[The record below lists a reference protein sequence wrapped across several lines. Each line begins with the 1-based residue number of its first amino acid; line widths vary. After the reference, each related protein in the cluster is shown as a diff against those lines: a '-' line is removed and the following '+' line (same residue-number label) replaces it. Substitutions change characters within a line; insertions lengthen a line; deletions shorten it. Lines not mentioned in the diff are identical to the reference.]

1 MNDKIEEYLKENKNP
16 EFTQEEV
23 YKLLR
28 SWEYGEGEN
37 FFDYNESIIN
47 ILCLA
52 FWLYGKNYMDR
63 MQLMAF
69 VKTPIYGY
77 DDIFFD
83 EEIGIFKNHYNN
95 SGYKDIDYEFAMY
108 WIMSGLLKD
117 LPTYINRIKETFKTH
132 EIDFEISSDYEEEME
147 KEIEIAK
154 EIIDNELLKNS

>member
-1 MNDKIEEYLKENKNP
+1 MNDKIEKYLKENKNP

-63 MQLMAF
+63 KQLIVF

-77 DDIFFD
+77 DDIFFG
-83 EEIGIFKNHYNN
+83 EFGIFKNECMGN
-95 SGYKDIDYEFAMY
+95 YEFAMY
-108 WIMSGLLKD
+108 WIMSDLLKD
-117 LPTYINRIKETFKTH
+117 LPAYIERIRKTFKEH
-132 EIDFEISSDYEEEME
+132 EIDFEISSDYEEEMK

-154 EIIDNELLKNS
+154 EIIDRELLKNS